1 MRAVLVRS
9 VLVLA
14 AGGLVLAGV
23 LYVASTV
30 DARPPE
36 VLEVALTQ
44 PVADEPDLAL
54 ITTSIEISFSEPV
67 DADGAAGAVAL
78 DPPIEGSVSWSGS
91 TLIFTPS
98 EPLALDTEYA
108 VTVAP
113 GVRDLAGNEMAEAPP
128 PFVFATTGRPTLA
141 ATEPADGA
149 TDVPVDAAIGVVFSG
164 LMDTASVESAL
175 ELSPRFEHELRW
187 SGERLEIVPD
197 APLQPATDYTVRI
210 GSDATDVAGVAIAEE
225 VAFGFRTV
233 APGLRVEA
241 TVPADAADGI
251 SPRTPIAVV
260 FDRAVDPDSVEN
272 DLLSLSPEL
281 PGTLELV
288 GTADEP
294 EVLRVLR
301 FTPSSPL
308 PANTTVEVELGA
320 GFLGTEGGRLAEP
333 ITWRF
338 TTGAPQATL
347 SNQVLFLSDRG
358 GVTNLWA
365 MNPDGTGQHQVSAE
379 LDPVLDY
386 AAAPNGSSIVVAD
399 GRRLVYL
406 RADGSDRQV
415 LTDAAHLEFDPAFAP
430 DGTRIAFA
438 RADAATGR
446 GLGLWTWEVGAGSA
460 TELELPP
467 LAADPTPR
475 PSGEAAG
482 AALRAPR
489 YAPDGGAMAY
499 VDPAGLVGI
508 LELPAQ
514 RLTLV
519 EADVVAA
526 PVWDGRSSAILLR
539 LATGEGEGETT
550 EVTAPVGP
558 YEAEEPG
565 PAGIVRRSGV
575 ELQEASTSGDV
586 LDLAA
591 APDGRIG
598 WVDAEGRA
606 HVAAAMGEAGE
617 VPEPVAGMRVSE
629 IVFGPRDDVVLVVTG
644 AGTVERVELEGGE
657 RTPLVRDGWRVRWLP

>member
-1 MRAVLVRS
+1 
-9 VLVLA
+9 
-14 AGGLVLAGV
+14 
-23 LYVASTV
+23 
-30 DARPPE
+30 
-36 VLEVALTQ
+36 
-44 PVADEPDLAL
+44 
-54 ITTSIEISFSEPV
+54 
-67 DADGAAGAVAL
+67 VAL

-467 LAADPTPR
+467 LAADPPR

-575 ELQEASTSGDV
+575 ELQEANTSGDV

-606 HVAAAMGEAGE
+606 HVAAALGEAGE

>member
-430 DGTRIAFA
+430 DGTRIAFV
-438 RADAATGR
+438 RADATTGR

-575 ELQEASTSGDV
+575 ELQEANTSGDV

>member
-210 GSDATDVAGVAIAEE
+210 GSEATDVAGVAIAEE

-260 FDRAVDPDSVEN
+260 FDRAVDPDSVES

-301 FTPSSPL
+301 FTPSGPL

-575 ELQEASTSGDV
+575 ELQEANTSGDV

-606 HVAAAMGEAGE
+606 HVAAALGEAGE